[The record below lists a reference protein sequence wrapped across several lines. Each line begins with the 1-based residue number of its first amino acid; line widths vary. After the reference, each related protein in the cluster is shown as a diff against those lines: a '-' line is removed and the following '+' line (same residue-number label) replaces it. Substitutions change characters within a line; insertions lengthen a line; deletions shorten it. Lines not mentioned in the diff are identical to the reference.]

1 MNKLEELK
9 KWSNPE
15 EVIKRG
21 KKYNM
26 NIEISNRKDKKYMLL
41 HNGKYI
47 HFGQMNYK
55 DFTLTNDEN
64 KRRLFK
70 LRNARWANADKYSA
84 AFLSYNLLW

>member
-1 MNKLEELK
+1 MSKLEELK

-21 KKYNM
+21 KKYNLD
-26 NIEISNRKDKKYMLL
+26 IEISTRKDKKYMLL

-47 HFGQMNYK
+47 HFGAMLYP